1 MNTGL
6 MRYVRYQV
14 PDFFLQRLSLPLIL
28 VAFAAGLPAY
38 LMTTHGPAGWLQS
51 PQGISQVRQLFE
63 QSVTLYLPLG
73 AFVGA
78 IGVVSAD
85 RQQGYFRFLF
95 SKPVNVP
102 AYYAQAYL
110 VNAIVYVAV
119 FGVIVWAFGAY
130 TMHFS
135 IHRSMEAAM
144 LTFVLI
150 GGIGLLLG
158 AVTRFDGLVLI
169 LVYVVALV
177 LQQLMASRAGVPNGG
192 LPAWLAFIGKI
203 LPPVTA
209 LDALRM
215 HLYAGEA
222 LDTAQLWHVL
232 GYGGGAALVG
242 FVLLR
247 RLPLAR

>member
-1 MNTGL
+1 MNGGL
-6 MRYVRYQV
+6 MRYVRYQL
-14 PDFFLQRLSLPLIL
+14 PDFLVDRLSLPLIL
-28 VAFAAGLPAY
+28 VAFVAGLPAY
-38 LMTTHGPAGWLQS
+38 LMTTHAPPGWLQT
-51 PQGISQVRQLFE
+51 PQGIRQVTQLFE
-63 QSVTLYLPLG
+63 QSVTLYLPIG

-78 IGVVSAD
+78 VGVISAD

-110 VNAIVYVAV
+110 LNAIVYVAV
-119 FGVIVWAFGAY
+119 FGVIVWAYGAY
-130 TMHFS
+130 TIHFS

-150 GGIGLLLG
+150 AGIGLLFG
-158 AVTRFDGLVLI
+158 ALTRFDGVALI
-169 LVYVVALV
+169 VVYVVALL
-177 LQQLMASRAGVPNGG
+177 LQQAMASRTGVPNGG
-192 LPAWLAFIGKI
+192 LPAWLAFIGKV

-222 LDTAQLWHVL
+222 LDMAQLWHVL
-232 GYGGGAALVG
+232 GYGGGAALLG
-242 FVLLR
+242 FILLR